1 MEYIEIAKFR
11 LKEGVTDE
19 AFLQAEKTLREG
31 EITTFEGYVG
41 RQLYKDSENNWVI
54 ILKTTDKDAMD
65 ALLKRLKENLPD
77 SFKPY
82 ASMIDFS
89 TMRMEFYTEQ
99 NID

>member
-54 ILKTTDKDAMD
+54 IL
-65 ALLKRLKENLPD
+65 
-77 SFKPY
+77 
-82 ASMIDFS
+82 
-89 TMRMEFYTEQ
+89 
-99 NID
+99 